1 MTTAEV
7 KPIREGFHTITPYLS
22 VPSADKMIEF
32 LEKAFDAE
40 LTFRGMRPDGSVMH
54 TELKIGDS
62 YLMMGEP
69 TGNFPALQASIYLYV
84 KDCDTAYKRAVKAG
98 GVSLM
103 EPETQPSGERY
114 GGVKDP
120 AGNIWWVA
128 THVEDVSQEEEAR
141 RWKAAFQKKQAKQ

>member
-7 KPIREGFHTITPYLS
+7 KPIREGFHSITPYLG
-22 VPSADKMIEF
+22 VPSADKMIDF
-32 LEKAFDAE
+32 LKKAFNAE
-40 LTFRGMRPDGSVMH
+40 LTYRGTRPDGSVMH

-69 TGNFPALQASIYLYV
+69 TGNFPAMQSSIYLYV
-84 KDCDTAYKRAVKAG
+84 KDCDTVYKQAIKAG

-103 EPETQPSGERY
+103 EPATQPSGERY

-128 THVEDVSQEEEAR
+128 THVEDVSAEEEAR
-141 RWKAAFQKKQAKQ
+141 RWKAAFQKKQH

>member
-1 MTTAEV
+1 MATAEI
-7 KPIREGFHTITPYLS
+7 KPIREGFHSITPYLS
-22 VPSADKMIEF
+22 VPSADKMIDF
-32 LEKAFDAE
+32 LKKAFDAQ

-69 TGNFPALQASIYLYV
+69 SGNFPALQSSFYLYV
-84 KDCDTAYKRAVKAG
+84 KDCDTVYNRAINAG
-98 GVSLM
+98 GVSMM
-103 EPETQPSGERY
+103 EPTTQPSGERY

-128 THVEDVSQEEEAR
+128 THVEDVSAEEEAR
-141 RWKAAFQKKQAKQ
+141 RWKVAFEKKQR